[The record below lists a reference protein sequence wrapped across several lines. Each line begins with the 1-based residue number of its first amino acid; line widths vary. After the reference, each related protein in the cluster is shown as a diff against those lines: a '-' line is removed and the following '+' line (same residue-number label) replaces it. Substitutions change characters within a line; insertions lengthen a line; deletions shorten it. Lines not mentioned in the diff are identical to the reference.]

1 MTMKEDTLHK
11 LTERVKELT
20 ALHKTARI
28 LQDDSKSMTLVMAEV
43 VQLLPPA
50 WQYPEITAGRIRF
63 NGNEAMTTNF
73 RETTWNQ
80 MASFS
85 VRDSEVGTIEVFYLE
100 KQPPSD
106 EGPFLKEERD
116 LIESLAEMLRSYF
129 QRQLSSDALRAAH
142 DNLELLVKART
153 EELQKANI
161 ALHSQIAEYRKAEK
175 RIAAY
180 QRQLQQLA
188 SELSLAE
195 ARERRAIAS
204 DLHDHIGQAL
214 AFIKMT
220 VSQFRGN
227 AIFCGFED
235 KIHEIMHLIDQTIQY
250 TRNLTFEISPPILY
264 ELGLEAALEW
274 VAERFE
280 RKHQLKITIKKTAPI
295 GRLADDVEVILFK
308 SVQELLTNAVK
319 HSGADKVILTIDGS
333 GDSVILELSDNG
345 CGFDMAVVD
354 GISPEK
360 ERFGLFNIRE
370 RLSYLGGAMEII
382 SSPGKGATI
391 RLTAPHKPRGD
402 GNEA

>member
-1 MTMKEDTLHK
+1 MKDDTLHK

-20 ALHKTARI
+20 ALHKTAGI
-28 LQDDSKSMTLVMAEV
+28 LQDDCKSISEVMAEV

-50 WQYPEITAGRIRF
+50 WQYPEMTAGRIRLD
-63 NGNEAMTTNF
+63 GMEAMTANF

-80 MASFS
+80 IATFS
-85 VRDSEVGTIEVFYLE
+85 VRDNQIGSIEVFYLE
-100 KQPPSD
+100 EQPPSD

-129 QRQLSSDALRAAH
+129 QRQLSNEQLKSAH

-161 ALHSQIAEYRKAEK
+161 ALHSQIAEYRKAEI

-180 QRQLQQLA
+180 QRQLRQLA

-214 AFIKMT
+214 AYIKMT

-235 KIHEIMHLIDQTIQY
+235 KIHEIMNLIDQTIKY
-250 TRNLTFEISPPILY
+250 TRDLTFEISPPILY
-264 ELGLEAALEW
+264 ELGLDAALEW
-274 VAERFE
+274 VAERFD
-280 RKHQLKITIKKTAPI
+280 RKHQLKITIKKTLPI

-308 SVQELLTNAVK
+308 SVQELLTNVVK
-319 HSGADKVILTIDGS
+319 HSGADKVMITITGS
-333 GDSVILELSDNG
+333 GDCIVLEISDNG
-345 CGFDMAVVD
+345 CGFDSANLD
-354 GISPEK
+354 GVALEN

-370 RLSYLGGAMEII
+370 RLSYMGGAMEII

-391 RLTAPHKPRGD
+391 RLTAPHKPKGD
-402 GNEA
+402 GHET